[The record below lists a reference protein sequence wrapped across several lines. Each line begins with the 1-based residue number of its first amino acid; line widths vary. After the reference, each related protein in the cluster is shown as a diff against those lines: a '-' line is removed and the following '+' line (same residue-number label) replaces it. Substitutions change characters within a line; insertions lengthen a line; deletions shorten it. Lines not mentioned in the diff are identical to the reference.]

1 MKKFFTRQII
11 IKSVEQCLKRF
22 PVTVG
27 FTVSL
32 AVFLLVVCWG
42 KDELFTERQTFTI
55 NYYLTV
61 GSLLSLSL
69 RLWGEEVK
77 RKRIVYIANALLHL
91 LLLADA
97 GYLYL
102 LPEDFPFLETGL
114 AHGSALTALGLSIF
128 TLPFFREKDDIPSW
142 NFTLQLVSHAVT
154 SWIIGGIMCGG
165 LCLLTASF
173 SGLFGWEVNSNFYT
187 TWLIVFC
194 LTLPSLLF
202 LGQIPA
208 GEAKHDRTGYTSAY
222 LSKVI
227 RYLFLPLLGCYL
239 LVLYVYALKILVQ
252 WQLPNGWV
260 SWLVIALTAGCIG
273 VEFCMYP
280 SLRQGLSRF
289 EQRVARGL
297 PIAILPL
304 LVLMT
309 IGIARRLND
318 YGITLNRLYLLTLNI
333 WFYIVCIGLFVLRAQ
348 RIQWIAV
355 SFAGIFLLTSVL
367 PVNYA
372 RLTHRYMFQALS
384 VQIQTSYKGEL
395 PMDEEQY
402 LDWLASL
409 PQETARL
416 TNSRLKILD
425 YTFKDK
431 EIHRLVAPDINY
443 WGAEKCIKENS
454 EAHFSQKKNGT
465 EVIAK
470 GTYLHFE
477 ASSPSSVK
485 MELNTGYSELVAYHK
500 SEDSIPCK
508 YWKEEVMP
516 IELTDG
522 HQVIDTI
529 YVHPS
534 NIRKWSAMDTIPPQ
548 KFTGRQ
554 KDNLFILTDFSLSGY
569 AGDKNLNFIYSG
581 YYFIQKKTN

>member
-32 AVFLLVVCWG
+32 AVFLLIVCWG

-114 AHGSALTALGLSIF
+114 AHGSTLTALGLSIF
-128 TLPFFREKDDIPSW
+128 TLPFFREKDDIASW

-173 SGLFGWEVNSNFYT
+173 SGLFGLEVNGNFYT

-208 GEAKHDRTGYTSAY
+208 GEAKHDRTGHTSAF

-252 WQLPNGWV
+252 WQLPDGWV

-289 EQRVARGL
+289 EQRMARRL

-309 IGIARRLND
+309 IGIARRFND

-333 WFYIVCIGLFVLRAQ
+333 WFYIVCIGLFVLRAR

-355 SFAGIFLLTSVL
+355 
-367 PVNYA
+367 
-372 RLTHRYMFQALS
+372 
-384 VQIQTSYKGEL
+384 
-395 PMDEEQY
+395 
-402 LDWLASL
+402 
-409 PQETARL
+409 
-416 TNSRLKILD
+416 
-425 YTFKDK
+425 
-431 EIHRLVAPDINY
+431 
-443 WGAEKCIKENS
+443 
-454 EAHFSQKKNGT
+454 
-465 EVIAK
+465 
-470 GTYLHFE
+470 
-477 ASSPSSVK
+477 
-485 MELNTGYSELVAYHK
+485 
-500 SEDSIPCK
+500 
-508 YWKEEVMP
+508 
-516 IELTDG
+516 
-522 HQVIDTI
+522 
-529 YVHPS
+529 
-534 NIRKWSAMDTIPPQ
+534 
-548 KFTGRQ
+548 
-554 KDNLFILTDFSLSGY
+554 
-569 AGDKNLNFIYSG
+569 
-581 YYFIQKKTN
+581 

>member
-32 AVFLLVVCWG
+32 AVFLLIVCWG

-114 AHGSALTALGLSIF
+114 AHGSTLTALGLSIF
-128 TLPFFREKDDIPSW
+128 TLPFFREKDDIASW

-173 SGLFGWEVNSNFYT
+173 SGLFGLEVNGNFYT

-208 GEAKHDRTGYTSAY
+208 GEAKHDRTGHTSAF

-252 WQLPNGWV
+252 WQLP
-260 SWLVIALTAGCIG
+260 
-273 VEFCMYP
+273 
-280 SLRQGLSRF
+280 
-289 EQRVARGL
+289 
-297 PIAILPL
+297 
-304 LVLMT
+304 
-309 IGIARRLND
+309 
-318 YGITLNRLYLLTLNI
+318 
-333 WFYIVCIGLFVLRAQ
+333 
-348 RIQWIAV
+348 
-355 SFAGIFLLTSVL
+355 
-367 PVNYA
+367 
-372 RLTHRYMFQALS
+372 
-384 VQIQTSYKGEL
+384 
-395 PMDEEQY
+395 
-402 LDWLASL
+402 
-409 PQETARL
+409 
-416 TNSRLKILD
+416 
-425 YTFKDK
+425 
-431 EIHRLVAPDINY
+431 
-443 WGAEKCIKENS
+443 
-454 EAHFSQKKNGT
+454 
-465 EVIAK
+465 
-470 GTYLHFE
+470 
-477 ASSPSSVK
+477 
-485 MELNTGYSELVAYHK
+485 
-500 SEDSIPCK
+500 
-508 YWKEEVMP
+508 
-516 IELTDG
+516 DG
-522 HQVIDTI
+522 
-529 YVHPS
+529 
-534 NIRKWSAMDTIPPQ
+534 
-548 KFTGRQ
+548 
-554 KDNLFILTDFSLSGY
+554 
-569 AGDKNLNFIYSG
+569 
-581 YYFIQKKTN
+581 

>member
-61 GSLLSLSL
+61 GSLISLSL

-128 TLPFFREKDDIPSW
+128 TLPFFREKDDIASW

-173 SGLFGWEVNSNFYT
+173 SGLFGLEVNGNFYT

-208 GEAKHDRTGYTSAY
+208 GEAKHDRIGHTSAF

-227 RYLFLPLLGCYL
+227 RYLFLPLLAITGRMGFLVSHRTDCGLHRSRILYVPFSPPRTFTFRATCGAWVAHRHPAPVSTDDYRHRQTIQRL
-239 LVLYVYALKILVQ
+239 RHHSQPPVPSDSEHLVLHSLYRLIRST
-252 WQLPNGWV
+252 G
-260 SWLVIALTAGCIG
+260 TAHSMDCRVVCRHLSAHIRTSGKLCPTH
-273 VEFCMYP
+273 P
-280 SLRQGLSRF
+280 SLHVPSLID
-289 EQRVARGL
+289 
-297 PIAILPL
+297 PNP
-304 LVLMT
+304 
-309 IGIARRLND
+309 
-318 YGITLNRLYLLTLNI
+318 NI
-333 WFYIVCIGLFVLRAQ
+333 I
-348 RIQWIAV
+348 
-355 SFAGIFLLTSVL
+355 
-367 PVNYA
+367 
-372 RLTHRYMFQALS
+372 
-384 VQIQTSYKGEL
+384 
-395 PMDEEQY
+395 
-402 LDWLASL
+402 
-409 PQETARL
+409 
-416 TNSRLKILD
+416 
-425 YTFKDK
+425 
-431 EIHRLVAPDINY
+431 
-443 WGAEKCIKENS
+443 
-454 EAHFSQKKNGT
+454 
-465 EVIAK
+465 
-470 GTYLHFE
+470 
-477 ASSPSSVK
+477 
-485 MELNTGYSELVAYHK
+485 
-500 SEDSIPCK
+500 
-508 YWKEEVMP
+508 
-516 IELTDG
+516 
-522 HQVIDTI
+522 
-529 YVHPS
+529 
-534 NIRKWSAMDTIPPQ
+534 
-548 KFTGRQ
+548 
-554 KDNLFILTDFSLSGY
+554 
-569 AGDKNLNFIYSG
+569 
-581 YYFIQKKTN
+581 